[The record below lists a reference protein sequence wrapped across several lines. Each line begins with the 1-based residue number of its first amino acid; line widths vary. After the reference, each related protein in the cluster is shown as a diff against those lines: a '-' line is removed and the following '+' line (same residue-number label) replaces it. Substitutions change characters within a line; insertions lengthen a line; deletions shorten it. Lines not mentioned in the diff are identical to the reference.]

1 MRFLYEW
8 ESFRPIAQI
17 DHIPNQTNLLLRY
30 TDRGPI
36 QKELLAI
43 QNQFQHMKDFSFY
56 TDGSLV
62 ELGNEMISMSLAFM
76 QVDCRSPEIK
86 FRATFELWPN
96 STRVEIAAILT
107 VLLVVPRNAKLFIYT
122 DSENTIKHMDK
133 QTTICNARHLF
144 KENNNLSWKII
155 REIININNLDL

>member
-1 MRFLYEW
+1 
-8 ESFRPIAQI
+8 
-17 DHIPNQTNLLLRY
+17 
-30 TDRGPI
+30 
-36 QKELLAI
+36 
-43 QNQFQHMKDFSFY
+43 
-56 TDGSLV
+56 
-62 ELGNEMISMSLAFM
+62 
-76 QVDCRSPEIK
+76 
-86 FRATFELWPN
+86 
-96 STRVEIAAILT
+96 